1 MFGDVTI
8 LVLIL
13 PSDLLPARSFWHIS
27 MRCIPSWPARTTHLR
42 WSAELLKST
51 TWRISAIR
59 NSASARHSNVEKVQ
73 RTQTIYTQL
82 LTWPTE
88 KKNVFFKNLFPF
100 IPVYFLSILLCSSEL
115 QIPDKANVFY
125 AMCTSSNYDFV
136 LRQRWRSHRRCFG
149 SSSSPVDAAKT
160 RFAKWK
166 KKCLCTLNV
175 RTAES
180 SSSASAGQKAKWSS
194 AAERGGRDSLSWKLT
209 SPRGQW
215 SRRDTEKSK
224 LIKELWYLCRHVVLY
239 FYKQEQDW

>member
-59 NSASARHSNVEKVQ
+59 NSASARHSNVEKVE

-88 KKNVFFKNLFPF
+88 KKRYFSKTFSHLFPF
-100 IPVYFLSILLCSSEL
+100 IFFPFFCVHQSSRSRTKPTYFTPCVPPPTMTLCSVSDGEATG
-115 QIPDKANVFY
+115 DV
-125 AMCTSSNYDFV
+125 
-136 LRQRWRSHRRCFG
+136 
-149 SSSSPVDAAKT
+149 
-160 RFAKWK
+160 
-166 KKCLCTLNV
+166 
-175 RTAES
+175 
-180 SSSASAGQKAKWSS
+180 SAPLPA
-194 AAERGGRDSLSWKLT
+194 L
-209 SPRGQW
+209 
-215 SRRDTEKSK
+215 
-224 LIKELWYLCRHVVLY
+224 
-239 FYKQEQDW
+239 